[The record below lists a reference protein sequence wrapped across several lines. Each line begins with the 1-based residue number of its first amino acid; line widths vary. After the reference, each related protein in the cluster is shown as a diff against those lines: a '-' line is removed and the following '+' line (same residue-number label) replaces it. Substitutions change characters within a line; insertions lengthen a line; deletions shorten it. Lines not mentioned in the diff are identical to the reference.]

1 MADRFWGRL
10 EFPAH
15 LIDDEVREAL
25 EGEGVEFD
33 GDNLVE
39 KRMQAYDPEV
49 YVDDGILSL
58 DNQEAR
64 YGMFDDLERLLRKKG
79 IPFDR
84 QSGQYAEY
92 SAELVIF
99 RPAKDDASTA
109 LDLTIPLWNDE
120 PFVSVREIREIIRSN
135 PPTKGAYEC
144 VLAIQSYL
152 DEHYPAYPPLSD
164 YVKGLS

>member
-10 EFPAH
+10 KFPAH
-15 LIDDEVREAL
+15 LIDDEIRRAL
-25 EGEGVEFD
+25 EEEGAEFD
-33 GDNLVE
+33 GETLIVSGSSVWEPEIRIEDNILILE
-39 KRMQAYDPEV
+39 DAQA
-49 YVDDGILSL
+49 S
-58 DNQEAR
+58 
-64 YGMFDDLERLLRKKG
+64 YGMFEELEDLLRRKG

-84 QSGQYAEY
+84 ESGQYAEY
-92 SAELVIF
+92 SAKLVIF